1 MMGVTKTPLYE
12 TLNESSA
19 VALAVKLASVY

>member
-1 MMGVTKTPLYE
+1 MGVTKTPVYE

-19 VALAVKLASVY
+19 VALAVKLGL